1 MMHKPTEIEKDI
13 EKDLAISKSI
23 DRENQQLKRQI
34 EMLSQKIQELERS
47 NQSHLVNPYR
57 ESSEV

>member
-34 EMLSQKIQELERS
+34 EMLSQKIQELER
-47 NQSHLVNPYR
+47 
-57 ESSEV
+57 